1 MRVLLDTK
9 FDFIE
14 EDKYAIRS
22 VFLEPFTFSYKYNV
36 EFEIM
41 GKYPRHLKLIFMDEE
56 KNFICVKHLPE
67 KLKQI
72 ANVNHIHA
80 TEMLIVTDTKAVI
93 TLKITK

>member
-9 FDFIE
+9 FDFIK

-22 VFLEPFTFSYKYNV
+22 VFLEPFPFSYKYNV

-41 GKYPRHLKLIFMDEE
+41 GRYPRQLEVIFMDEE

-72 ANVNHIHA
+72 ANVNHINA
-80 TEMLIVTDTKAVI
+80 TEMLIVTDTKAI
-93 TLKITK
+93 INLKISK